1 MRNDLYRP
9 FDLTQRTVFG
19 LVGQT
24 LFGVPYQPE
33 QGVDWMAVYRESE
46 SQAVRLQVFAR
57 HHLLPDLPEDIREDI
72 RRYMSGFMLRNARV
86 HSEHTVVHDL
96 LSQAGIEYTVL
107 KGAASA
113 FYYPDPLTRAMGDV
127 DLYVDESDVSRTM
140 ALFRAEGYEV
150 EAYTGDVR
158 QYHLT
163 IRKGR
168 RHIELH
174 YRIPGIPEGEVGE
187 QIRTY
192 LADLRESATL
202 QKGKLS
208 TCRHPS
214 PFHHGLIMLM
224 HLQRHLVFEGI
235 GLRHLCDWAVFVHR
249 YTPEQFEELF
259 RERLSAIGLWR
270 FARLLSLAA
279 TLYIGLP
286 EQPWMREDEEDE
298 ALACALMQDIVG
310 GGNFGRKD
318 RQRAYE
324 AKFLS
329 KSGEKDRKSDRK
341 HSRITEAIRSVDRDS
356 RERWPIMKRVPLLL
370 PFGWIYATFRYLR
383 NNRIRRK
390 KGRQIDLAQ
399 AYKNS
404 ERRQELYQALRLYEP
419 FGTGT
424 ER

>member
-9 FDLTQRTVFG
+9 FNLTQRTVFG

-24 LFGVPYQPE
+24 LFARPYQPE

-46 SQAVRLQVFAR
+46 YQAVRLQTFAC
-57 HHLLPDLPEDIREDI
+57 HHLIPDLPADIREDI
-72 RRYMSGFMLRNARV
+72 RRYMSGFMLRNARI
-86 HSEHTVVHDL
+86 HAEHTAAHGL
-96 LSQAGIEYTVL
+96 LTGNGIEYTVL
-107 KGAASA
+107 KGASSA
-113 FYYPDPLTRAMGDV
+113 FYYPDPMTRAMGDV
-127 DLYVDESDVSRTM
+127 DLYVDESDVPRTM
-140 ALFRAEGYEV
+140 ELFRAAGYEV
-150 EAYTGDVR
+150 ETYTGEAK

-163 IRKGR
+163 IRKGH

-187 QIRTY
+187 RIRAY
-192 LADLRESATL
+192 LSDLRERATL
-202 QKGKLS
+202 QKCKLS

-249 YTPEQFEELF
+249 HTPEEFRELF
-259 RERLSAIGLWR
+259 QERLSAVGLWR

-286 EQPWMREDEEDE
+286 EQPWMREDGEDE
-298 ALACALMQDIVG
+298 ALACALMRDIVS

-329 KSGEKDRKSDRK
+329 KSGEKERK
-341 HSRITEAIRSVDRDS
+341 HNRVAEAVRSVNRDS
-356 RERWPIMKRVPLLL
+356 REKWPIMKRIPLLL
-370 PFGWIYATFRYLR
+370 PWGWLHAAVRYLL
-383 NNRIRRK
+383 NNRKRR
-390 KGRQIDLAQ
+390 GRGTEINLKR
-399 AYKNS
+399 AYQDSKP
-404 ERRQELYQALRLYEP
+404 RQELYEKLRMYDP
-419 FGTGT
+419 S
-424 ER
+424 